1 MAEEQLTDELLERLL
16 ASASPEA
23 YLSTMEPEDR
33 TLSEYLFSLL
43 HDKGLSRSEVF
54 EAAGIDR
61 THGYQVFE
69 GTRKVGRDRA
79 IMLAFGLRC
88 TLRETQHLLRF
99 AGVAEL
105 WCKVRR
111 DAIIIYCIEH
121 GFDRTECD
129 DTLYRMGERTL
140 LPED

>member
-61 THGYQVFE
+61 THGYQIFE
-69 GTRKVGRDRA
+69 GIRKVGRDRA
-79 IMLAFGLRC
+79 ILLAFGLRC

>member
-23 YLSTMEPEDR
+23 YLSMMEPEDR

-43 HDKGLSRSEVF
+43 HDKGLSRSDVF
-54 EAAGIDR
+54 AAAGIDR
-61 THGYQVFE
+61 THGYQIFE
-69 GTRKVGRDRA
+69 GIRKVGRDRA

>member
-61 THGYQVFE
+61 THGYQIFE
-69 GTRKVGRDRA
+69 GIRKVGRDRA

-121 GFDRTECD
+121 GFDRAECD

>member
-1 MAEEQLTDELLERLL
+1 VAEEQLTDELLERLL

-61 THGYQVFE
+61 THGYQIFE
-69 GTRKVGRDRA
+69 GIRKVGRDRA

>member
-61 THGYQVFE
+61 THGYQIFE
-69 GTRKVGRDRA
+69 GIRKVGRDRA

-140 LPED
+140 LPVV

>member
-61 THGYQVFE
+61 THGYQIFE
-69 GTRKVGRDRA
+69 GIRNVGRDRA

>member
-23 YLSTMEPEDR
+23 YLSTIEPEDR

-61 THGYQVFE
+61 THGYQIFE
-69 GTRKVGRDRA
+69 GIRNVGRDRA